1 MARAEGAEGLSTG
14 LDLES
19 ASAGAGAY
27 RTVAVGVFGGSTG
40 TAAGAVLLELVAACE
55 DEDCPSERLERAR
68 EDACRADGFGAMGE
82 LDISG
87 GEGEGDGQAMENGE
101 DSDED
106 DSSSASDSDSDS
118 DSNSGSDSSGSE
130 SNSGSDS
137 DSGSESEGDEKGG
150 PQEGKKERTKAAGK
164 TKAKAPAGKVGKG
177 SGSKVG
183 KGSGS
188 KVGKGSGSKVGKGSG
203 SKVGK
208 GSGSKGSLPSH
219 LRVASVRRIA
229 VPWAPMHIGAAAAA
243 CRMLQCPAALG
254 LAVGPEM
261 EDKVLSGSSKAVQV
275 TGMQLC
281 LRVRTVARAAAAGAA
296 GASLDGSDSSDAAAA
311 VSVRHFGAAVAVA
324 GLAGTYRSLWRAGS
338 ASSAEAAAH
347 STLERAG
354 SALCRPMATDGSLAA
369 CLAQLLSRCAVR
381 APALFPPALAPVLLG
396 LGGGSLGN
404 TDAWVGAALAAL

>member
-118 DSNSGSDSSGSE
+118 DSDSGSDSSGSE

-183 KGSGS
+183 KGSLS
-188 KVGKGSGSKVGKGSG
+188 
-203 SKVGK
+203 
-208 GSGSKGSLPSH
+208 SH
-219 LRVASVRRIA
+219 LRVVSVRRIA